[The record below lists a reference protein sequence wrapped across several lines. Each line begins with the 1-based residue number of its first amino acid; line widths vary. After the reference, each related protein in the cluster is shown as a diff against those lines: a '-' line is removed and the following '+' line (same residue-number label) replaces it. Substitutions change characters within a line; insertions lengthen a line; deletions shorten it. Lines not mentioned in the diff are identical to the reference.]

1 MHMNDDTQKNPDLST
16 LKDDAQKLF
25 GDVASWL
32 SGASSDAQKK
42 WEEARP
48 GLEEKLATAKAEA
61 ERLGTAGAGAAGEM
75 SKGFMSAFEQLK
87 TAFGEA
93 KKHFDAPASE
103 EAPKV
108 DESAQH

>member
-1 MHMNDDTQKNPDLST
+1 MNDDTNKTPDLST

-61 ERLGTAGAGAAGEM
+61 ERLSTAGAGAAGEVG
-75 SKGFMSAFEQLK
+75 KGFVGAFEQLK

-93 KKHFDAPASE
+93 KKHFDASPTE
-103 EAPKV
+103 
-108 DESAQH
+108 ESAAMPDEPKQS